1 MNGEIDEV
9 YGKVLTSLWNIDVED
24 NAFFQLKSN
33 NIIVQCHVSWTN
45 WKNIFSYEIYFQNGY
60 IIIEGLGGSYGTETL
75 EIGIRNMDGGKPDI
89 KKYQYKKDDSWK
101 LEWENFK
108 NAIEQNTPLYGTG
121 VDGFKANQII
131 DSIYSSS
138 KLNKPVS
145 VK

>member
-1 MNGEIDEV
+1 
-9 YGKVLTSLWNIDVED
+9 
-24 NAFFQLKSN
+24 
-33 NIIVQCHVSWTN
+33 
-45 WKNIFSYEIYFQNGY
+45 
-60 IIIEGLGGSYGTETL
+60 
-75 EIGIRNMDGGKPDI
+75 MDGGKPDI